1 MMRMGAL
8 AGLVAAM
15 LAGCMPMGE
24 DAPARDDAATY
35 VCNAS
40 PAQAMV
46 GQVAS
51 QALGTEAVRA
61 SKARTMRWI
70 GPDTMVTM
78 DFRTDRLNIH
88 LDAQN
93 KVTRITCG

>member
-1 MMRMGAL
+1 MRIVVGSA
-8 AGLVAAM
+8 VAAM
-15 LAGCMPMGE
+15 VLAGCMPKGDEM
-24 DAPARDDAATY
+24 PARDDAGY
-35 VCNAS
+35 VCNAA
-40 PAQAMV
+40 PVQGMI
-46 GQVAS
+46 GQTAS

-61 SKARTMRWI
+61 STSRTMRWI

-78 DFRTDRLNIH
+78 DFRPDRLNIH